1 MASGLRF
8 HLQEEN
14 NHEENR
20 TKTLGGEIDGV
31 TKLSDD
37 PGTRYR
43 DGPALEREYFQ
54 GAIKAA
60 GQCFGLGFCA
70 LIRAWHS
77 GYLGGLKVWYMRSV
91 TRVIAMITV
100 TSLLGG
106 VVSSGF
112 AAGAGKG
119 GANQRG
125 GKAGEHRSGKAS
137 ENSNAQWSA
146 DPDRGWVRANE
157 RRSRDNDP
165 AERGKQNNG
174 KQKGKGKAK
183 KS

>member
-1 MASGLRF
+1 
-8 HLQEEN
+8 
-14 NHEENR
+14 
-20 TKTLGGEIDGV
+20 
-31 TKLSDD
+31 
-37 PGTRYR
+37 
-43 DGPALEREYFQ
+43 
-54 GAIKAA
+54 
-60 GQCFGLGFCA
+60 
-70 LIRAWHS
+70 
-77 GYLGGLKVWYMRSV
+77 MRSV
-91 TRVIAMITV
+91 TRAIAIITV

-106 VVSSGF
+106 VASSAL

-125 GKAGEHRSGKAS
+125 GKAGEHRSGRAS

-157 RRSRDNDP
+157 RRSRDNNDP